1 MGLTKKEK
9 IEILNGFE
17 KLISSNIGDYLLLK
31 NPQVHSLNLNETE
44 ENENILANWM
54 TFIFLNNPNFSL
66 YFKFYYNHS
75 DLKKIVKI
83 VFKDNPHASD
93 IHFMNDY
100 MKELSNTLGGRLN
113 EIVRNVGIEL
123 IMSSPFIATGFDD
136 IFLDKDK
143 KKYGF
148 KNIWKIDDTN
158 YSFLFSIELKSNNSE
173 DIDQLKDIKS
183 YEENDEID
191 FF

>member
-1 MGLTKKEK
+1 
-9 IEILNGFE
+9 
-17 KLISSNIGDYLLLK
+17 
-31 NPQVHSLNLNETE
+31 
-44 ENENILANWM
+44 M

-75 DLKKIVKI
+75 DLKKITTT
-83 VFKDNPHASD
+83 VFKDNDNASD
-93 IHFMNDY
+93 THFMNDY

-113 EIVRNVGIEL
+113 ELIRNVGIEL
-123 IMSSPFIATGFDD
+123 IMSSPFISTGFDD

-158 YSFLFSIELKSNNSE
+158 YSFLFSIELKSNNPN
-173 DIDQLKDIKS
+173 DIEQLKGIKG
-183 YEENDEID
+183 YEEKDEID

>member
-100 MKELSNTLGGRLN
+100 MKELSNTLG
-113 EIVRNVGIEL
+113 
-123 IMSSPFIATGFDD
+123 
-136 IFLDKDK
+136 
-143 KKYGF
+143 
-148 KNIWKIDDTN
+148 
-158 YSFLFSIELKSNNSE
+158 
-173 DIDQLKDIKS
+173 
-183 YEENDEID
+183 
-191 FF
+191 